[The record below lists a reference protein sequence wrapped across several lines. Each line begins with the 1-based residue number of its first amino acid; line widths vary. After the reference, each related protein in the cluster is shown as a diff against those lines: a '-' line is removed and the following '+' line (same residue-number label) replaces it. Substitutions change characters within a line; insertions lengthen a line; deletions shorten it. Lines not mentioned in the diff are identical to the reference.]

1 MNGRFSGWI
10 IFISEI
16 EIRELFVDRQEQKGG
31 GEEPRSFIAGPA
43 KVMCGLRGNRT
54 RKQSRKEA
62 PIENVR
68 WLLGRIP
75 LQTGRPFSIPSQSSI
90 ATRPFPL
97 SSSPL
102 AHVWEWIDLTFL
114 VESSFDF
121 LTSQVEL
128 SKRTDCST
136 QSTQV
141 GICLRKRH
149 KFPQYT
155 F

>member
-16 EIRELFVDRQEQKGG
+16 EIRELFDDRQEQK

-102 AHVWEWIDLTFL
+102 ARMGVDR
-114 VESSFDF
+114 FDF
-121 LTSQVEL
+121 LSGKFFRLLDIPSRTVE
-128 SKRTDCST
+128 TD
-136 QSTQV
+136 
-141 GICLRKRH
+141 GL
-149 KFPQYT
+149 QYT
-155 F
+155 EYTSGNLS

>member
-1 MNGRFSGWI
+1 MNGRFSGWN

-16 EIRELFVDRQEQKGG
+16 EIRELFVDRQEQK
-31 GEEPRSFIAGPA
+31 EEPRSFIAGPA

-102 AHVWEWIDLTFL
+102 VVCEWIDLTFL

-128 SKRTDCST
+128 SKWMTAVRA
-136 QSTQV
+136 V
-141 GICLRKRH
+141 HRIH
-149 KFPQYT
+149 KWEFV
-155 F
+155 